1 MAVQTVE
8 NIQRLPPFL
17 EGLQK
22 RLLQTGFG
30 EFDPDTQDQTTPGLL
45 DSPLNLPQF
54 QIAGMDPLRT
64 RAVSLGENLVGSFKP
79 FIEGARD
86 QTLAGQQALTSGL
99 QFLQPGQGKAF
110 TDSLVEQTTGNL
122 ESFQNPF
129 QQQVIDASMR
139 ELDRQADMQRAGAKA
154 QAIQSG
160 AFGGSREGIRQAEA
174 DRGLQQ
180 VKADTLSRLLA
191 SGFGTALQASQNA
204 AGAGLKSS
212 LDAGRL
218 SGGLGQAFGSLA
230 GTTGDV
236 GRLQQALGQ
245 ADISQLTQLGALR
258 QGQSQAELD
267 ANRSNL
273 MTQAQEPF
281 TRLQLGQNLL
291 QGMPSA
297 SIPSTFQQATTPGAN
312 PFLQGI
318 GAYTTLSQIAP
329 FGGNSK

>member
-30 EFDPDTQDQTTPGLL
+30 EFDGEDQTTPGLL

-54 QIAGMDPLRT
+54 QIAGMDPLRS
-64 RAVSLGENLVGSFKP
+64 RAVSLGENLVGSFRP

-99 QFLQPGQGKAF
+99 QFLQPGQGKGF
-110 TDSLVEQTTGNL
+110 TDSLVDQTTANI
-122 ESFQNPF
+122 SKFQNPF

-139 ELDRQADMQRAGAKA
+139 ELDRQADMQRAGARA

-204 AGAGLKSS
+204 
-212 LDAGRL
+212 GRL
-218 SGGLGQAFGSLA
+218 SGGLGQAFGTLA

-267 ANRSNL
+267 A
-273 MTQAQEPF
+273 
-281 TRLQLGQNLL
+281 TRQN
-291 QGMPSA
+291 
-297 SIPSTFQQATTPGAN
+297 
-312 PFLQGI
+312 
-318 GAYTTLSQIAP
+318 
-329 FGGNSK
+329 